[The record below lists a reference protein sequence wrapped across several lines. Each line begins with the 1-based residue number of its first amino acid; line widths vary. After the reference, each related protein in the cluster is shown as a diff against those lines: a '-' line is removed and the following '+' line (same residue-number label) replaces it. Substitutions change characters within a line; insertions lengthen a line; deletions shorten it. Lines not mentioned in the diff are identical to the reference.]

1 MPNFGMTR
9 QARQAA
15 KLLRLFE
22 RLGVPCRYYPV
33 GGDPELPE
41 NRLVNIEGST
51 GLSAA
56 YASNEYVPEKIL
68 MAQFLLQQGEVNSDD
83 QFEPYRMNAAGE
95 YELTGKR
102 YRLTALSQ
110 VDEVSVTYVYL
121 DVS

>member
-1 MPNFGMTR
+1 MPDFGMTR
-9 QARQAA
+9 QARQTA

-41 NRLVNIEGST
+41 TRLVNIEGST

-68 MAQFLLQQGEVNSDD
+68 MVQFLLQQGEVNADD

-110 VDEVSVTYVYL
+110 IDDISATWVYL
-121 DVS
+121 DVT